1 MMIEHRLSDPEG
13 EFPIGPREADLPF
26 KISLHKTH
34 PFFKLGD
41 YFKALEHFLLKTSK
55 PVLMD
60 LVQSRIGLPD
70 PLGRALRLVI
80 RSEKHGHFSHIASAE
95 FMFEDQ
101 SIKFAVITALTDRG
115 RASLRNEY
123 NVISY
128 LNEKCSLPYLPDV
141 YYLDN
146 IQWGRGKETVHLMMV
161 LAEWLEDYHEW
172 HLHPS
177 DQYSGQMVR
186 IWDSSRGYRL
196 ASQAEAREIFRQS
209 AKILTFYYESSD
221 FRQIYPWHHG
231 AGDFVV
237 NSKEDIIHVKLTT
250 ARCYERFSMFEGK
263 ERIDPLLAITYFF
276 LNLTVRMR
284 LDRIDGTGDPIWAQ
298 DDFVYPVIEG
308 FIEGIEEKCRQK
320 TYRLGESSEL
330 VNLLKSFTPE
340 EIKRMFPPLL
350 DLYRF
355 DDPQGFALIQQNL
368 DEHALCLHRTIQRL
382 PQ

>member
-13 EFPIGPREADLPF
+13 DIPIGPREADLPF
-26 KISLHKTH
+26 KLSLYKTH
-34 PFFKLGD
+34 PYFKLGD
-41 YFKALEHFLLKTSK
+41 YFKALEHFLLKISK

-70 PLGRALRLVI
+70 PLGPDTRLVI

-95 FMFEDQ
+95 FVFEDQ

-115 RASLRNEY
+115 RTWLCNECD
-123 NVISY
+123 VISY
-128 LNEKCSLPYLPDV
+128 LNEKTSLSYLPDF
-141 YYLDN
+141 YYSDN

-172 HLHPS
+172 HLHHP
-177 DQYSGQMVR
+177 DQNGGQMVR
-186 IWDSSRGYRL
+186 IWDSSRGYR
-196 ASQAEAREIFRQS
+196 SYSKAEAREIFRQS
-209 AKILTFYYESSD
+209 AKILTLYYDSSD

-237 NSKEDIIHVKLTT
+237 KTKEDKVHVKLTT
-250 ARCYERFSMFEGK
+250 ARCYEKFTMFDGK

-284 LDRIDGTGDPIWAQ
+284 LDRIDGTGDPVWAC

-308 FIEGIEEKCRQK
+308 FFEGIEEKCRQK

-330 VNLLKSFTPE
+330 ESLLKSFTPD
-340 EIKRMFPPLL
+340 EIKTMFSPLL
-350 DLYRF
+350 GLYRF
-355 DDPQGFALIQQNL
+355 DDSQEFALIQQNL
-368 DEHALCLHRTIQRL
+368 ADHALCLHRTIQTYL
-382 PQ
+382 Q